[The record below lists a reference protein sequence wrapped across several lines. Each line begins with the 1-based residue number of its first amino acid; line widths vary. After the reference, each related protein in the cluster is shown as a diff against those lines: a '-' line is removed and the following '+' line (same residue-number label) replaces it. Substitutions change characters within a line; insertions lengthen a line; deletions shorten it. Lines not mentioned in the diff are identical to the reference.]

1 MHLASPPE
9 GQIAKNLIEM
19 VADQARQRRVTDVRI
34 GLSYTAVILDD
45 GATGVALTLREASD
59 YCCQHRLDPMPLAG
73 RSAEELIEKLQ
84 ADSPID
90 AAVGL
95 ACINALINRPQPDQ
109 LAGDI
114 MEQLSLG
121 PDDQVGMVGNF
132 QPIVK
137 RIKPTG
143 AKLHIFERIEAPS
156 GNLLPAEDAKRVL
169 PDCSVALITAT
180 TLINH
185 TLDDLIE
192 AASPCREVV
201 LLGASTPLC
210 PEAFRQTAV
219 TMISGVTIPEP
230 EPVLQIISEGGG
242 MHVFKHHVNK
252 VNIPLSN
259 RGEPIP

>member
-1 MHLASPPE
+1 MRSASPPE
-9 GQIAKNLIEM
+9 GRIARNLIEQ
-19 VADQARQRRVTDVRI
+19 VKDEAKQRRVADVRI
-34 GLSYTAVILDD
+34 GLSYTAVILDN
-45 GATGVALTLREASD
+45 GAAGVALTFRDTAEH
-59 YCCQHRLDPMPLAG
+59 CCQHRADSLPLVG
-73 RSAEELIEKLQ
+73 RNAEELVHKLHD
-84 ADSPID
+84 DSPID

-95 ACINALINRPQPDQ
+95 ACINALLNQDRPEQK
-109 LAGDI
+109 AGDI
-114 MEQLSLG
+114 MEQLSIG

-143 AKLHIFERIEAPS
+143 AKLHIFERIESPS

-185 TLDDLIE
+185 TLEDLIE
-192 AASPCREVV
+192 AARPCREVV

-219 TMISGVTIPEP
+219 TLISGVIIPDP
-230 EPVLQIISEGGG
+230 KPVLQIISEGGG

-252 VNIPLSN
+252 VNIPLSD
-259 RGEPIP
+259 RGEQIS